1 MAEPR
6 PAPGIGLPTCT
17 RSAVSAHLLPNVS
30 ASPTSRSPERPPE
43 SEPSPAYPV
52 GGRSAGSTVRSSAP
66 ETWLR
71 PRSVGCS
78 SSRAVPDPC
87 RAGPLGRSGKLV
99 KVLAIL
105 DGRAPLENVAVRRCR
120 FLRYFSFR
128 HGSVTS
134 PVGERAHQRPASPRR
149 AGRRRATSRPGRRSA
164 GPVAGTD

>member
-105 DGRAPLENVAVRRCR
+105 DGRAPLETSRCADAG
-120 FLRYFSFR
+120 SCATSVFR

-134 PVGERAHQRPASPRR
+134 PVGRGPTRGPQAPRR